1 MSKGYSV
8 QLNIHHPVTNLIPD
22 KVESDEFTFE
32 DTRVI
37 RSLLSNP
44 KLTETERLA
53 LRRLY
58 RTYQNSL

>member
-8 QLNIHHPVTNLIPD
+8 QINIPHPVTNLIQD

-37 RSLLSNP
+37 RSLLSDP

-53 LRRLY
+53 LRHLY
-58 RTYQNSL
+58 RTYQNGL

>member
-8 QLNIHHPVTNLIPD
+8 QINIHHPVANLIPD
-22 KVESDEFTFE
+22 GAESDEFTFE

-37 RSLLSNP
+37 RSLLSDP